1 MLGALLL
8 IMEIARFAVVCFLLL
23 ISFFPSG
30 DCNLVFKVQHKFK
43 GRERSLEAFKAH
55 DIHRRGRF
63 LSAIDLELGGN
74 GHPSESGL
82 VLISV
87 VIV

>member
-1 MLGALLL
+1 
-8 IMEIARFAVVCFLLL
+8 MEIARFAVVSFFLV
-23 ISFFPSG
+23 ISFFSSG
-30 DCNLVFKVQHKFK
+30 DCNLVLKVQHKFK

-55 DIHRRGRF
+55 DIQRRGRF
-63 LSAIDLELGGN
+63 LSAIDLQLGGN

-82 VLISV
+82 VLISL

>member
-1 MLGALLL
+1 
-8 IMEIARFAVVCFLLL
+8 MEIARLAVVSFLLV
-23 ISFFPSG
+23 ISFLSIG
-30 DCNLVFKVQHKFK
+30 DCNLVFNVHHKFK

-55 DIHRRGRF
+55 DVLRRGRF
-63 LSAIDLELGGN
+63 LSAIDLNLGGN

-87 VIV
+87 VVI

>member
-1 MLGALLL
+1 ML
-8 IMEIARFAVVCFLLL
+8 
-23 ISFFPSG
+23 
-30 DCNLVFKVQHKFK
+30 KVQHKFK

-55 DIHRRGRF
+55 DIQRRGRF
-63 LSAIDLELGGN
+63 LSAIDLQLGGN

-82 VLISV
+82 VLISL